1 MKVCLIYLPL
11 SIYEMYPLTRRV
23 GRMNLQRT
31 SRKWETLESEI
42 EPEDDIGIMM
52 TFIFFFQ
59 YNNVKN
65 SKFFLRFYLLKG
77 WPALT
82 KDEESLGYVCVD
94 WVNERDARVF

>member
-1 MKVCLIYLPL
+1 
-11 SIYEMYPLTRRV
+11 
-23 GRMNLQRT
+23 MNLQRT

-52 TFIFFFQ
+52 IFIYFFQ

-65 SKFFLRFYLLKG
+65 TKFFLRFYLLKG
-77 WPALT
+77 GPALA

-94 WVNERDARVF
+94 WVSERDARVF